1 MWKLKYVKGCFALS
15 RLLWSDL
22 LFFNVLIWSS
32 IKNFEV
38 SGSEVLGPGSCV
50 LGFRVLDPESRVVG
64 PYLDYACYQ
73 LFSFPYFRSSP
84 GDVLL
89 GKVFLE
95 ISQNSQENT
104 CCKVSLLIKLQAVS
118 TAWSFSGLLLLKI
131 SCLFHF
137 NRKMKWGKY
146 PDGLE
151 ILIYFFAR
159 VLICLRSKITKKFG
173 RW

>member
-1 MWKLKYVKGCFALS
+1 MWELKYVKECFALS
-15 RLLWSDL
+15 RLLLSDFL
-22 LFFNVLIWSS
+22 LFNVLIWSL

-38 SGSEVLGPGSCV
+38 SGCEVLGPGPCV
-50 LGFRVLDPESRVVG
+50 LGFRVPDPESRVLG

-73 LFSFPYFRSSP
+73 LFNFPCFRSSP
-84 GDVLL
+84 GGVLQR
-89 GKVFLE
+89 KVFLE

-104 CCKVSLLIKLQAVS
+104 CCKVSFLIKLRIVS

-131 SCLFHF
+131 SCLFRF

-159 VLICLRSKITKKFG
+159 VSICLRSKISKKFD

>member
-1 MWKLKYVKGCFALS
+1 MWTLKYAKGCFALS
-15 RLLWSDL
+15 RLLLSDFL
-22 LFFNVLIWSS
+22 LFNVLIWSS

-38 SGSEVLGPGSCV
+38 SGSEVLDPGSCV
-50 LGFRVLDPESRVVG
+50 LASRVPDLDSRVLG

-73 LFSFPYFRSSP
+73 LFNFPCFRSSP
-84 GDVLL
+84 GGVLQR
-89 GKVFLE
+89 KVFLE
-95 ISQNSQENT
+95 ISQENA
-104 CCKVSLLIKLQAVS
+104 CCKVSFLIKLQAVS

-137 NRKMKWGKY
+137 NRKIKWGKY

>member
-1 MWKLKYVKGCFALS
+1 MWKGALRYHFTFKRFLTFQRLNLKFSKKFWNLRARSIGSWALCP
-15 RLLWSDL
+15 
-22 LFFNVLIWSS
+22 
-32 IKNFEV
+32 
-38 SGSEVLGPGSCV
+38 GP
-50 LGFRVLDPESRVVG
+50 RVPDPESRVLG

-73 LFSFPYFRSSP
+73 LFNFPCFRSSP
-84 GDVLL
+84 GGVLQR
-89 GKVFLE
+89 KVFLE
-95 ISQNSQENT
+95 ISQENA
-104 CCKVSLLIKLQAVS
+104 CCKVSFLIKLQAVS

-159 VLICLRSKITKKFG
+159 VSICLRSKISKKFD